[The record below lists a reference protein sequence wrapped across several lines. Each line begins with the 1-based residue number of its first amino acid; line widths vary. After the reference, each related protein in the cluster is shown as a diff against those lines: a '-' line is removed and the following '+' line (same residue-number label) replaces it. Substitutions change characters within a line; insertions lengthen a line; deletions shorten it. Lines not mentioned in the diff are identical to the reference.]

1 MAEEIH
7 ILKPD
12 EALFVDYDSVKV
24 FSGSSLSPL
33 VISRIISKPWA
44 LQWGLSQTIRNFVS
58 TLGDVLPI
66 LTLTGG
72 VDSRLVLALLAQTSA
87 LRHFRVWTMDPEEAE
102 TQVNRVHTADIEIAN
117 QIRKSYRLQWMSPRR
132 KNKFSVSVEEALARH
147 QSFNSNFSF
156 KFLPSKHLTLGESR
170 SLTLRGGGGELLRGT
185 TGARLTED
193 RYEKYRRGGGLLAAE
208 SWTAKD
214 YLGRSPL
221 SDELRPVSEEFL
233 QQQLSSSDTSLRN
246 KLDIFY
252 SNTRN
257 RAHFRT
263 SQDIRRGERSHNAST
278 VEPLPAAP
286 PRTG

>member
-1 MAEEIH
+1 SGVVQGLSKLGASPSLNIRNYLTLVTGKTATFDTLVSSETMAEEIH

-24 FSGSSLSPL
+24 FSRSSLSPL
-33 VISRIISKPWA
+33 SDIADYKQA
-44 LQWGLSQTIRNFVS
+44 LGTAIEQTSQTIRNFVS

-87 LRHFRVWTMDPEEAE
+87 LRHFRVWTMDPRKARNPNE
-102 TQVNRVHTADIEIAN
+102 QRVHTADIEIAN

-170 SLTLRGGGGELLRGT
+170 SLT
-185 TGARLTED
+185 
-193 RYEKYRRGGGLLAAE
+193 
-208 SWTAKD
+208 
-214 YLGRSPL
+214 
-221 SDELRPVSEEFL
+221 
-233 QQQLSSSDTSLRN
+233 
-246 KLDIFY
+246 
-252 SNTRN
+252 
-257 RAHFRT
+257 
-263 SQDIRRGERSHNAST
+263 
-278 VEPLPAAP
+278 
-286 PRTG
+286 